1 MRCQKTIGFSQYT
14 CCVYF
19 CFANDNPRDKFTCF
33 STSSTAVRR
42 SPFFSRRRAPFVGA
56 ADISPARGGIT
67 SRGRLVECL
76 LSSNFLRFLVVA
88 AWPLCVKGAV
98 TTLVVTG
105 GLSPSAGRR
114 LSKYLCDNPSATA
127 DAVPPPFTQGRL
139 WFSYVFEKVVTC
151 LQTHIFSFLSLSL
164 AGIASARKHWVSSL
178 ISRCGIP
185 TNSRSICTIINSGSR
200 IRRQRSN
207 G

>member
-1 MRCQKTIGFSQYT
+1 MQPLYSKNYIGSKHLIR
-14 CCVYF
+14 
-19 CFANDNPRDKFTCF
+19 FATL
-33 STSSTAVRR
+33 STF
-42 SPFFSRRRAPFVGA
+42 P
-56 ADISPARGGIT
+56 
-67 SRGRLVECL
+67 SRGRLDEVSSSPKNL
-76 LSSNFLRFLVVA
+76 LRYYPFSLRRGRCPHRLA
-88 AWPLCVKGAV
+88 SKRTPLPAGAWPLCVKGAV
-98 TTLVVTG
+98 TTMVVTG
-105 GLSPSAGRR
+105 GLLPSGGQR

-127 DAVPPPFTQGRL
+127 DGVPPPFTHGRL
-139 WFSYVFEKVVTC
+139 WFSYVFEKVVGC

-185 TNSRSICTIINSGSR
+185 TNSRSICTIISSGSR